1 MLTTMSKPNIIKFQG
16 LIFTITA
23 FRALLTAFV
32 LIGAGIIVTRL
43 LTGKAFVHSHT
54 YAGNPL
60 GCAAAHGVLDE
71 LMDHGVLKKAQTLAP
86 WLTEQLTQRVGE
98 HPHVGEIRHIGL
110 IHALELVAD
119 KKKKTPYDPS
129 RRMGY
134 ELYQKALSK
143 GLLLRPLGDVLY
155 FNPPLTISREE
166 LTFALDVLEDVLQSL
181 S

>member
-1 MLTTMSKPNIIKFQG
+1 MLFMR
-16 LIFTITA
+16 ITA
-23 FRALLTAFV
+23 S
-32 LIGAGIIVTRL
+32 TRL
-43 LTGKAFVHSHT
+43 LSTATRMQEILWAARRLMASWMNLWTMVSSKRPK
-54 YAGNPL
+54 PL
-60 GCAAAHGVLDE
+60 P
-71 LMDHGVLKKAQTLAP
+71 P

-119 KKKKTPYDPS
+119 KKKTPYDPS